1 MKRFANLPNVV
12 NIGSVELHSKVTPMD
27 DDDQMMITH
36 KLTTVR
42 S

>member
-12 NIGSVELHSKVTPMD
+12 HIGSVELSPKTASVD
-27 DDDQMMITH
+27 DEDHAMMAQ
-36 KLTTVR
+36 KLTSVH